1 MKKKKKSVNRYT
13 VVIIV
18 MFIIFA
24 AITSRLIYLQIFKYE
39 DYTEKANTS
48 SRRLVTEKAPR
59 GKIYDSQ
66 GNLLA
71 TNKQVYTL
79 TFTQTDASSKSFYTT
94 MKQVFKLLDDNKDS
108 QQDNLNL
115 KIDDKGEPY
124 FDFNVSSDDSKRA
137 LEIRFK
143 RDRGMND
150 DVKKVLF
157 KNKQELTDGDESK
170 IDDELLKISAKDT
183 FYYMVKLYSMYDMLN
198 PTSAEKE
205 KYKRLS
211 GKDITEMLLKHYSIN
226 DIRRYMLVKD
236 AIKMQSFSGFKPV
249 TIAANIKKDTAFIFY
264 QKLNSLTGVDVSLEP
279 MRYYPYGQYNLASG
293 VIGYVAS
300 IDSTK
305 KDRYEERGYDVS
317 TDVIGKA
324 GVESAFES
332 VLRGSTGGTTIK
344 VDSQGR
350 KTEELF
356 DLEPS
361 PGENVH
367 LSIDKNIQYSA
378 EKALQERM
386 NYVQTQINDPQMYKI
401 SKNFNTTRGAAVAI
415 EAKTGR
421 VLAMVSN
428 PGYDANIFSEP
439 GKLTPELSKQ
449 FFAPDYESFGKMLI
463 AKYNLGK
470 SVDELFPKDSNGN
483 RQDKYDLYP
492 KPFYNYAT
500 MGLIPPGSTFKPL
513 ISVAALEEGVVHPND
528 TLYGKKYFDTHSD
541 ILGSW
546 APADE
551 HEYGIVDLKRA
562 LAVSCNFYYYEM
574 AIRMYQKHGQNT
586 EALDTLGKYAWQ
598 LGMGTD
604 PNSKQKGSTGI
615 EIGENFG
622 QTYNYEYFKSQT
634 LYYSK
639 YEFVE
644 AFSKGSYGSYNFV
657 PLDIAAKDDDS
668 DKLKA
673 TKQAIKDAI
682 TDVLKNSTSRSVK
695 LDGFETKIKGLL
707 NDLESNSKD
716 FGDRVK
722 AANNSNNKYSQKTV
736 VNAIEQFIFDKN
748 GAINTPAELVNAAIG
763 QGVNNFS
770 LVQLASYI
778 STVANGGTRYKVH
791 LVDDITDSTG
801 KVIKQYKPEVLGKIS
816 IKPENLAA
824 IKEGMSM
831 VNNGTEEGTARA
843 HFVGFPIKTAGKT
856 GTATYK
862 ETVGNVHQEDYGRSD
877 YSVYVSFAPVDD
889 PQIVVAVVMYDGYQ
903 GNMGAPVARAIYE
916 TYFRDQIKQ
925 QYPDYKPMFDY
936 ALNPPLEDVK
946 DDNLK

>member
-1 MKKKKKSVNRYT
+1 MNNVKKKKKTVNRYT
-13 VVIIV
+13 VVVVV
-18 MFIIFA
+18 MFIIFS
-24 AITSRLIYLQIFKYE
+24 AIVGRLIYLQIFKYD
-39 DYTEKANTS
+39 DYTDRANTS

-79 TFTQTDASSKSFYTT
+79 TFTQTDDSSKSFYTT
-94 MKQVFKLLDDNKDS
+94 MKEVFKLLDENKDS

-115 KIDDKGEPY
+115 KINDKGEPY

-150 DVKKVLF
+150 TIKNKLF
-157 KNKQELTDGDESK
+157 KGKQELTDDDESK
-170 IDDELLKISAKDT
+170 IDEELVKISAKDT
-183 FYYMVKLYSMYDMLN
+183 FYYMVKFYQMYDMLN
-198 PTSAEKE
+198 PTADEK
-205 KYKRLS
+205 KTYKSLS
-211 GKDITEMLLKHYSIN
+211 GQEITEMLLKKFSIN
-226 DIRRYMLVKD
+226 DLRRYMLVKD

-249 TIAANIKKDTAFIFY
+249 TIAANIKKDTASIFY
-264 QKLNSLTGVDVSLEP
+264 QKLTGLPGVDVALEP
-279 MRYYPYGQYNLASG
+279 MRYYPYGQYNLASS

-300 IDSTK
+300 IDSSK

-324 GVESAFES
+324 GIESAFES
-332 VLRGSTGGTTIK
+332 VLKGNTGGTTIK

-361 PGENVH
+361 PGEDVH

-386 NYVQTQINDPQMYKI
+386 DYVKTQVNDPQYKI

-428 PGYDANIFSEP
+428 PGFDANIFSEP

-449 FFAPDYESFGKMLI
+449 FFAPDYEAYANMIIS
-463 AKYNLGK
+463 KYNLNK
-470 SVDELFPKDSNGN
+470 TVDELFPKDANGN

-513 ISVAALEEGVVHPND
+513 TSLAALEEGVVTPSD
-528 TLYGKKYFDTHSD
+528 TLYGKKYFDIHPD
-541 ILGSW
+541 VFGSW

-551 HEYGIVDLKRA
+551 HEYGVVDLKRA

-574 AIRMYQKHGQNT
+574 GYRMYVKNGSDT
-586 EALDTLGKYAWQ
+586 KALDSIAKYAWQ

-604 PNSKQKGSTGI
+604 PKSNQKGSTGV

-634 LYYSK
+634 LYYSRF
-639 YEFVE
+639 ELVD
-644 AFSKGSYGSYNFV
+644 ALSKGAYGSYNFV
-657 PLDIAAKDDDS
+657 PLDIEAKDDDN
-668 DKLKA
+668 DKLKE
-673 TKQAIKDAI
+673 TKQKIKDLVI
-682 TDVLKNSTSRSVK
+682 NFLKNSSGGK
-695 LDGFETKIKGLL
+695 LSFDDFNNNLKSSL
-707 NDLESNSKD
+707 NDLQSNSKIFD
-716 FGDRVK
+716 DRIK
-722 AANNSNNKYSQKTV
+722 SYNSTGRKYSNGAV
-736 VNAIEQFIFDKN
+736 IDAIDQFIYDKN
-748 GAINTPAELVNAAIG
+748 GAINTPAELVNASIG
-763 QGVNNFS
+763 QGINNFS

-778 STVANGGTRYKVH
+778 STIANGGTRYKVH
-791 LVDDITDSTG
+791 LVDQITDNSG
-801 KVIKQYKPEVLGKIS
+801 KVVKEYKPEVLSKIN
-816 IKPENLAA
+816 IKPETLNA
-824 IKEGMSM
+824 IKQGMDM
-831 VNNGTEEGTARA
+831 VNNGTDEGTARI
-843 HFVGFPIKTAGKT
+843 HFVGFPIRTAGKT
-856 GTATYK
+856 GTATYNTN
-862 ETVGNVHQEDYGRSD
+862 EEDFGRSD

-925 QYPDYKPMFDY
+925 QFPSYQPMFNY
-936 ALNPPLEDVK
+936 TLNPPLEDVK

>member
-1 MKKKKKSVNRYT
+1 MNNVKKKKKTVNRYT
-13 VVIIV
+13 VVIVI
-18 MFIIFA
+18 MFIIFS
-24 AITSRLIYLQIFKYE
+24 AIVARLIYLQIFKYD
-39 DYTEKANTS
+39 DYTDRANTS

-79 TFTQTDASSKSFYTT
+79 TFTQTDDSSKSFYTT
-94 MKQVFKLLDDNKDS
+94 MKQVFKLLDENKDS
-108 QQDNLNL
+108 QQDTLNL
-115 KIDDKGEPY
+115 KINDKGEPY
-124 FDFNVSSDDSKRA
+124 FDFNVSTDDSKRA

-150 DVKKVLF
+150 DIKKKLF
-157 KNKQELTDGDESK
+157 KGKQELTDDDESK
-170 IDDELLKISAKDT
+170 IDEELVKISAKDT
-183 FYYMVKLYSMYDMLN
+183 FYYMVKFYQMYDMLN
-198 PTSAEKE
+198 PTAAEK
-205 KYKRLS
+205 KTYKNLS
-211 GKDITEMLLKHYSIN
+211 AQEITEMLLKKFSIN

-249 TIAANIKKDTAFIFY
+249 TIAANIKKDTASIFY
-264 QKLNSLTGVDVSLEP
+264 QKLTGLPGVDVALEP
-279 MRYYPYGQYNLASG
+279 MRYYPYGQYNLASS

-300 IDSTK
+300 IDSSR

-324 GVESAFES
+324 GIESAFES
-332 VLRGSTGGTTIK
+332 VLKGNTGGTTIK

-361 PGENVH
+361 PGEDVH

-378 EKALQERM
+378 EKSLQERM
-386 NYVQTQINDPQMYKI
+386 EYVRTQVYDPQFPI
-401 SKNFNTTRGAAVAI
+401 ARDFNTTRGAVVAI

-421 VLAMVSN
+421 VLAMASN
-428 PGYDANIFSEP
+428 PGFDANIFSEP

-449 FFAPDYESFGKMLI
+449 FFNPDYEAYGKMI
-463 AKYNLGK
+463 ISKYNLNK
-470 SVDELFPKDSNGN
+470 TIDELFPKDANGN

-500 MGLIPPGSTFKPL
+500 QGLIPPGSTFKPL
-513 ISVAALEEGVVHPND
+513 TSLAALEEGVVNPKE
-528 TLYGKKYFDTHSD
+528 TLYGKKYFDTRPL

-574 AIRMYQKHGQNT
+574 GVRMYVKNGQNT
-586 EALDTLGKYAWQ
+586 QALDSIAKYAWQ

-604 PNSKQKGSTGI
+604 PKGNQKGSTGI

-634 LYYSK
+634 LYYSR
-639 YEFVE
+639 YELVDFL
-644 AFSKGSYGSYNFV
+644 SKGAYGTGYNFV
-657 PLDIAAKDDDS
+657 PLDIEAKDDDD
-668 DKLKA
+668 DKLKE
-673 TKQAIKDAI
+673 TKQKIKDAVI
-682 TDVLKNSTSRSVK
+682 DVLKNSTNSKIS
-695 LDGFETKIKGLL
+695 LDGFETKLSKLL
-707 NDLESNSKD
+707 SDLETNSKV
-716 FGDRVK
+716 FSDRIK
-722 AANNSNNKYSQKTV
+722 EANNSGRKYSQKTV
-736 VNAIEQFIFDKN
+736 IIAMEQFIFDKN
-748 GAINTPAELVNAAIG
+748 GAINTPAELVNASIG

-778 STVANGGTRYKVH
+778 STIANGGTRYKTH
-791 LVDDITDSTG
+791 LVDKITDNSG
-801 KVIKQYKPEVLGKIS
+801 NVLKEYKPEVLGKID

-824 IKEGMSM
+824 IKQGMQM
-831 VNNGTEEGTARA
+831 VNNGTDEGTARI
-843 HFVGFPIKTAGKT
+843 HFVGFPILTAGKT

-862 ETVGNVHQEDYGRSD
+862 DKEEEYGRSD

-925 QYPDYKPMFDY
+925 QFPSYQPMFNY
-936 ALNPPLEDVK
+936 TLNPPLEDVK